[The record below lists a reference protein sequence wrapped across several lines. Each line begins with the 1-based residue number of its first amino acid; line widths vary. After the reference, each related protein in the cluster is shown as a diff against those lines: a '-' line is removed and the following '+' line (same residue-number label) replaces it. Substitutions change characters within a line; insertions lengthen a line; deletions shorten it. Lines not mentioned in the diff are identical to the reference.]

1 MNENE
6 SVRSVIEAIIL
17 NPKVAPVI
25 PASTA
30 SLSAAAQFGLI
41 DGWLMRASLLIG
53 VVTSLV
59 ILGVWM
65 IRLEQAWRAR
75 KVVEANQ

>member
-6 SVRSVIEAIIL
+6 SIRSVIEAIL
-17 NPKVAPVI
+17 GSPKIAAV
-25 PASTA
+25 PAVTA
-30 SLSAAAQFGLI
+30 SVGAAAQFGLI

-75 KVVEANQ
+75 KVVEANT